1 MDNFIETT
9 LNDVVKVHPVYCNIN
24 LKNHITDILKK
35 KYEGICSKFGYIKE
49 NSITNLKKYS
59 GKLELHTFHGY
70 VLYKISFNAKICNP
84 TIGSII
90 KCNVK
95 NMNSFGILC
104 VSGFEEKGTFKQVI
118 NVIIP
123 KQPSIML
130 ENTEYFE
137 SVKLNDDVY
146 VEIIGKRYQLK
157 NEHISAIGKIINNQ
171 TNINA
176 KTEVVNNNSNL
187 DDFDDNNDDEDDI
200 IVDDSDD
207 EEVEN
212 DVGSD
217 TELSEIANTDIGD
230 QDDDVDDTIDEVQST
245 KSTELDNDD
254 F

>member
-1 MDNFIETT
+1 MDNFIETS
-9 LNDVVKVHPVYCNIN
+9 LNDVVKVHPVFCNSN
-24 LKNHITDILKK
+24 LQIHIIDILKK

-70 VLYKISFNAKICNP
+70 VLYKVSFNAKICNP

-104 VSGFEEKGTFKQVI
+104 VSGFEEKGIFKQVI

-123 KQPSIML
+123 KQPSVVL
-130 ENTEYFE
+130 ENSEYFE
-137 SVKLNDDVY
+137 SVKLDDDIY

-171 TNINA
+171 ENINA
-176 KTEVVNNNSNL
+176 ETEVVNNNSAL
-187 DDFDDNNDDEDDI
+187 DELDENNDDEDDI
-200 IVDDSDD
+200 IVEDTDD
-207 EEVEN
+207 EQV
-212 DVGSD
+212 SD
-217 TELSEIANTDIGD
+217 SELSDIADTVIIEQEDDG
-230 QDDDVDDTIDEVQST
+230 DDVLDEIQST
-245 KSTELDNDD
+245 KSAELDTDD

>member
-9 LNDVVKVHPVYCNIN
+9 LNDVVKVHPIYCNNN
-24 LKNHITDILKK
+24 LTNHIVDILKK